1 MSSEVLPG
9 EKEAGAPPGPRG
21 FTQIMRLIAQ
31 RRRDPLGLYLQLV
44 NQYGDLVYFRVGRI
58 GYALVS
64 DPDCIQ
70 HVLQT
75 NASNYV
81 KGPGYERLRGI
92 LGNGLITSEGE
103 QWRFQRRL
111 TVPEFHQGRIAASV
125 QDVVR
130 VTREMMAGWETP
142 ATSSTP
148 VDLADEMSRV
158 TLKIVSQSLLGSDPS
173 ARAEEVR
180 VSVQNALNFSDG
192 GGIVLHRL
200 IDILIPARYRS
211 RAFRMK
217 ERAPL
222 PGSKRFMQSVG
233 VVDDVVG
240 RIVADRRRSNDYGND
255 LLGAFMKAQ
264 DQDNG
269 SRMNDTQ
276 LRDAI
281 TTILIAGHET
291 TATALTWTWHLLDE
305 NRAVAAKMREEIDRV
320 IGDRDP
326 GFEDVAQLRYTHHA
340 FEEALR
346 YYPPVWRL
354 SRVAIGDDAMMG
366 FRIPA
371 GTVVIISPYVTH
383 RSRRF
388 WANPETFNPDRFE
401 TATERPRFVY
411 IPFGAGQRY
420 CVGANFVFMEAII
433 VLALVARRWS
443 FTPIKQPFEYAAG
456 PTLRP
461 AHGLPVLVSRRELA

>member
-1 MSSEVLPG
+1 MSSEVLPDRA
-9 EKEAGAPPGPRG
+9 EDHAPPGPRG
-21 FTQIMRLIAQ
+21 VTEIIRLIAQ
-31 RRRDPLGLYLQLV
+31 RRRDPLGLYLRLV
-44 NQYGDLVYFRVGRI
+44 KQYGDVVYFRVGRI

-103 QWRFQRRL
+103 HWRFQRRL
-111 TVPEFHQGRIAASV
+111 TAPEFHPGRIAASV

-130 VTREMMAGWETP
+130 LTREMMTDWE
-142 ATSSTP
+142 ARGTSP
-148 VDLADEMSRV
+148 LRIDLADEMSRV
-158 TLKIVSQSLLGSDPS
+158 TLKIVSQSILGSAPS
-173 ARAEEVR
+173 ERAEEVR

-192 GGIVLHRL
+192 AGIILHRL
-200 IDILIPARYRS
+200 IDILVPARYRNQ
-211 RAFRMK
+211 AFRIK

-222 PGSKRFMQSVG
+222 PGSRRFMRSLA

-240 RIVADRRRSNDYGND
+240 GIIAERRRSKEYGSD
-255 LLGAFMKAQ
+255 LLGALMRAQ

-269 SRMNDTQ
+269 SRMSDTQ
-276 LRDAI
+276 LRDAV

-291 TATALTWTWHLLDE
+291 TATALTWTWHLLAE
-305 NRAVAAKMREEIDRV
+305 NRAIAAKMRDEIDQV
-320 IGDRDP
+320 VGDRDP
-326 GFEDVAQLRYTHHA
+326 AFEDLSRLRYTHHV

-354 SRVAIGDDAMMG
+354 SRVAMQEDALMG
-366 FRIPA
+366 FRVPA

-388 WANPETFNPDRFE
+388 WDNPETFNPDRFDGV
-401 TATERPRFVY
+401 TERPRYVY

-420 CVGANFVFMEAII
+420 CVGANFAFMEAII
-433 VLALVARRWS
+433 ILALICRRWD
-443 FTPIKQPFEYAAG
+443 FTALKVPFEYAAG
-456 PTLRP
+456 ATLRP
-461 AHGLPVLVSRRELA
+461 AHGLPVLVSPRESA